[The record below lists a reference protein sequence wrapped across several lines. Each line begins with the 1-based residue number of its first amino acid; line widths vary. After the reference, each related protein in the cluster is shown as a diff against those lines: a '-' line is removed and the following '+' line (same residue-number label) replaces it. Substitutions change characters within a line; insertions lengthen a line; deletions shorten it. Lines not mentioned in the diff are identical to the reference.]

1 MRDHAR
7 RRAVSLLPFFLLL
20 VPPAVPGAARAQVRL
35 AALPA
40 YESQRIEFA
49 REGAMRRLRVPLC
62 QDLLAEFRD
71 AHDQPLSV
79 RLATF
84 GVPADQYLAML
95 PFLDGSERPL
105 CKGGQSQLLTARG
118 VARVIVCKPFLQ
130 TVDRERAMAE
140 VYVIHEMLHTLGLG
154 ENPPS
159 SLEITQRVKTRCA
172 P

>member
-7 RRAVSLLPFFLLL
+7 RRAASLLSLLIA
-20 VPPAVPGAARAQVRL
+20 VAVPRAASAQAGL

-40 YESQRIEFA
+40 YEAQRVEFA
-49 REGAMRRLRVPLC
+49 REGAMRRLKDASC
-62 QDLLAEFRD
+62 HGLLEEFKD
-71 AHDQPLSV
+71 ARDQPLSV
-79 RLATF
+79 KLGSF
-84 GVPADQYLAML
+84 GVSADQYLAML

-105 CKGGQSQLLTARG
+105 CRRGQSELVTVRG
-118 VARVIVCKPFLQ
+118 VARVVVCKPFLQ

-159 SLEITQRVKTRCA
+159 SREITQIVKTRCA
-172 P
+172 R

>member
-1 MRDHAR
+1 M
-7 RRAVSLLPFFLLL
+7 
-20 VPPAVPGAARAQVRL
+20 
-35 AALPA
+35 
-40 YESQRIEFA
+40 
-49 REGAMRRLRVPLC
+49 
-62 QDLLAEFRD
+62 
-71 AHDQPLSV
+71 
-79 RLATF
+79 
-84 GVPADQYLAML
+84 PADQYLAML

-154 ENPPS
+154 ENPPTS
-159 SLEITQRVKTRCA
+159 QQITQQVKTRCM

>member
-7 RRAVSLLPFFLLL
+7 RRAVSLLPFFLLM
-20 VPPAVPGAARAQVRL
+20 VPWAVPGAARAQVRL
-35 AALPA
+35 AALPS
-40 YESQRIEFA
+40 YEAQRIEFA
-49 REGAMRRLRVPLC
+49 RAGAMRRLRMPQC
-62 QDLLAEFRD
+62 QDLLAEFKD
-71 AHDQPLSV
+71 AQDRPLSV
-79 RLATF
+79 KLASF
-84 GVPADQYLAML
+84 GVSADQYLAML

-105 CKGGQSQLLTARG
+105 CKDGQSQLLTAQG

-130 TVDRERAMAE
+130 TVDRERVMAE

-159 SLEITQRVKTRCA
+159 SQQITQLVKRRCA